1 MISSFHARPP
11 FFTAPR
17 VPSPFC
23 VSFLLFL
30 GGKVGC
36 ALFFFPPLCAWCVC
50 VCSHPRWCPEGG
62 RGGGERFTS
71 PPTTSERTNGPR
83 RRRGRLRRDS
93 RRRGRKGRN
102 TIYLKK
108 KPFLKSKCFTQ
119 SPTLLICRYAFTVHH
134 GRIPHFE
141 SGGGDLSSPRGGGVW

>member
-23 VSFLLFL
+23 VSFLLFF

-50 VCSHPRWCPEGG
+50 VCVAIRDGVQREEEEEESDLRVLRRRPNERTDQGEEEEDSVGIRGEEGG
-62 RGGGERFTS
+62 KEGTQFTS
-71 PPTTSERTNGPR
+71 
-83 RRRGRLRRDS
+83 
-93 RRRGRKGRN
+93 RKS
-102 TIYLKK
+102 L
-108 KPFLKSKCFTQ
+108 F
-119 SPTLLICRYAFTVHH
+119 
-134 GRIPHFE
+134 
-141 SGGGDLSSPRGGGVW
+141 